1 MNTSIATIADTFRQ
15 AKEKIESAKPSGEGS
30 ELGKWI
36 IIAAAAFGALM
47 LMRSLRAVS
56 RLLFALFWVWFWTH
70 GMRHHI
76 F

>member
-1 MNTSIATIADTFRQ
+1 MNTIIATIADKFRQ
-15 AKEKIESAKPSGEGS
+15 AKEKVESKAEVGQGS

-36 IIAAAAFGALM
+36 IIAAAVFCALM

>member
-1 MNTSIATIADTFRQ
+1 MNTSIATIVDTFRQ
-15 AKEKIESAKPSGEGS
+15 AKEKIESAKSSGESS

-36 IIAAAAFGALM
+36 IVAAAVFGALM

-56 RLLFALFWVWFWTH
+56 RLLFGLFWVWFWTH
-70 GMRHHI
+70 GAWRHI